1 LSLLSALRRSA
12 LERPGE
18 PAFLFLADGEEE
30 TVRWSF
36 RELDDRARAIAVLL
50 QPLGA
55 GSRVLLLFPPG
66 LDFLAGFLGCLYAGC
81 VAVPAYPPQSG
92 RGLPRLARMLAD
104 ARPGAILTTAAF
116 QPRLRAFALEMPAL
130 GAIPCWAADEV
141 DAGLAAGWRP
151 PDLSADDLALL
162 QYTSGST
169 SLPKGVMVSHGNL
182 LANEEMIRRAFDQ
195 SRESVV
201 VSWLPPYH
209 DMGLIG
215 GLLQPLYL
223 GARCVLMPPVAF
235 LQRPLRWLRA
245 IARHRG
251 TTSGGPN
258 FAYELCLRRIGEAE
272 RAELDLSS
280 WKVAFNG
287 AEPVRAE
294 TLERF
299 IDRFGPYGLRPD
311 TITPCYGLAE
321 ATLYVTGRKPG
332 EGWRSVSIA
341 RDALGRTGSARS
353 ATPDQSAR
361 SLVGCGSPAP
371 QTRVL
376 IVDPAT
382 REPRRDGRVGEVW
395 VASPSVADGYWRRE
409 AETAETFQARTATG
423 DGPYL
428 RTGDLGFLRDGELF
442 LTGRRKDLI
451 VVNGQNYYPADIEA
465 VCEAAVPEIR
475 ANCGA
480 AFAVE
485 SQHGAAEELVVVYEV
500 DAGLDKEACASV
512 IDAIRRCVSAEFG
525 LPPRNVVLVAPRTVP
540 KTSSGKVQR
549 WLCRRQYLTG
559 NLGAVARWP
568 SSSSEGIQL

>member
-1 LSLLSALRRSA
+1 
-12 LERPGE
+12 
-18 PAFLFLADGEEE
+18 
-30 TVRWSF
+30 
-36 RELDDRARAIAVLL
+36 
-50 QPLGA
+50 
-55 GSRVLLLFPPG
+55 
-66 LDFLAGFLGCLYAGC
+66 
-81 VAVPAYPPQSG
+81 
-92 RGLPRLARMLAD
+92 
-104 ARPGAILTTAAF
+104 
-116 QPRLRAFALEMPAL
+116 
-130 GAIPCWAADEV
+130 
-141 DAGLAAGWRP
+141 
-151 PDLSADDLALL
+151 
-162 QYTSGST
+162 
-169 SLPKGVMVSHGNL
+169 
-182 LANEEMIRRAFDQ
+182 
-195 SRESVV
+195 
-201 VSWLPPYH
+201 
-209 DMGLIG
+209 MGLIG
-215 GLLQPLYL
+215 GILTPIAA
-223 GARCVLMPPVAF
+223 GVPVTFMSPTAF
-235 LQRPLRWLRA
+235 LRRPASWLRLVSRRRA
-245 IARHRG
+245 TITGA
-251 TTSGGPN
+251 PN
-258 FAYELCLRRIGEAE
+258 FAFDLCVRRVKDADLEGV
-272 RAELDLSS
+272 DLSS
-280 WKVAFNG
+280 VEMTFTG